1 MKMKFA
7 VLHKSDLNI
16 VFPDDTYVFRIDAT
30 GFSEIF
36 SSLYDLWRRIC
47 SDCIPLVYEDLFV
60 FGLSIFAIDKRMGRN
75 LSKDNWT
82 REISVQLPV
91 HNTVLWNNTIPL
103 LNTMLSFLTGDKWD
117 VQFYDTGE
125 KYSIQPI
132 KHYKHIDATKYQS
145 VCLFSGGLDSL
156 CGAIKLVEE
165 GQSLI
170 LLGHN
175 EYPKLREKQ
184 HHMAD
189 VIENHYEG
197 QSIRFFDFSANAR
210 APFRPD
216 GYLNSSENTCR
227 SRSLLF
233 LTAAVSIAG
242 IIGEGTKVYI
252 PENGFIS
259 INVPLTASRQGS
271 CSTRTTHP
279 YFLSCFSQLLQMLSI
294 KHEIVNPFQFLTK
307 REVVE
312 TVQNTATF
320 QELYPLTISCSHPC
334 NGRWKRLSSPSN
346 CGYCYPCL
354 IRKAS
359 LIGLDSDSTTYNPF
373 KYSSIEELLATSAI
387 SASDIKALIAAL
399 HRYKGCNDN
408 MLLRLI
414 RATGPVSEENINK
427 HLRVY
432 KSTMEDVSQLL
443 LKEIGYSE

>member
-1 MKMKFA
+1 MKFA
-7 VLHKSDLNI
+7 VIYKSD
-16 VFPDDTYVFRIDAT
+16 VKTQFPDDTYVFRIDAT
-30 GFSEIF
+30 GYSEMF

-47 SDCIPLVYEDLFV
+47 SERIPTVYEDLFV

-91 HNTVLWNNTIPL
+91 HDIDLWTDVIPL
-103 LNTMLSFLTGDKWD
+103 INEMLSFLSGDKWD
-117 VQFYDTGE
+117 VQFYETAE

-132 KHYKHIDATKYQS
+132 REYLHIDATKYQS
-145 VCLFSGGLDSL
+145 VCLFSGGLDSF
-156 CGAIKLVEE
+156 CGAIKLAEE
-165 GQSLI
+165 GQALL

-184 HHMAD
+184 NRMAEI
-189 VIENHYEG
+189 IESKYEG
-197 QSIRFFDFSANAR
+197 QAIRFFDFSANAR
-210 APFRPD
+210 APYRLD
-216 GYLNSSENTCR
+216 GHLRSSENTCR

-233 LTAAVSIAG
+233 LTAAVSVAG

-259 INVPLTASRQGS
+259 INVPLTASRRGS

-279 YFLSCFSQLLQMLSI
+279 FFLTCFSQLLQKLFI
-294 KHEIVNPFQFLTK
+294 QHEIINPFQFLSK

-312 TVQNTATF
+312 SVWETSAF

-334 NGRWKRLSSPSN
+334 NSRWMKLSEPRN

-359 LIGLDSDSTTYNPF
+359 LIGLSDSTPYDPVRF
-373 KYSSIEELLATSAI
+373 SSMEELLLTNAA

-399 HRYKGCNDN
+399 HRYKNTDDS
-408 MLLRLI
+408 MLRRLV
-414 RATGPVSEENINK
+414 RTTGPINEENMDK
-427 HLRVY
+427 HLHVY
-432 KSTMEDVSQLL
+432 KSTMDDVSQLL